1 MVDTVPQADQA
12 LESSVEPEKQAK
24 PSFLASTNGKI
35 VIAVVSVFMLLIV
48 AGIAL
53 FFFFIQAPSV
63 DLAPVATT
71 PATSGTEEPAV
82 AEPVEPEDQPLS
94 STFVF
99 RNIFKPSVKAPA
111 PPKDTSSGD
120 TDGDGDGGSGTTAGT
135 NELMLVSVQTSDG
148 ERTATF
154 SWNGEE
160 YVLSKG
166 DTIPGTP
173 WKVVDIS
180 STSASV
186 IYGDSSPIELTVG
199 SSVSK

>member
-1 MVDTVPQADQA
+1 MVDTIPPAEQEIDQA
-12 LESSVEPEKQAK
+12 VEVEKPARSS
-24 PSFLASTNGKI
+24 FFASTNGKI
-35 VIAVVSVFMLLIV
+35 AIAVVSVFMLLIV
-48 AGIAL
+48 AGVAL
-53 FFFFIQAPSV
+53 FFFFIQAPQV
-63 DLAPVATT
+63 DLAPAPSAPVTGGQGQEA
-71 PATSGTEEPAV
+71 AV
-82 AEPVEPEDQPLS
+82 EPVEPADQPLS

-111 PPKDTSSGD
+111 PPTQSSSSG
-120 TDGDGDGGSGTTAGT
+120 TDGDSTGSGTTAGS
-135 NELMLVSVQTSDG
+135 NELLLVSVQTTDG

-154 SWNGEE
+154 SWNGET
-160 YVLSKG
+160 YVLAKG

-180 STSASV
+180 SNSASV

>member
-1 MVDTVPQADQA
+1 MVDTIPPAEQELDQLVEA
-12 LESSVEPEKQAK
+12 EKPARSSFFAT
-24 PSFLASTNGKI
+24 ANGKI
-35 VIAVVSVFMLLIV
+35 AIAIIAVFMLLIV
-48 AGIAL
+48 AGVAL

-63 DLAPVATT
+63 DLAPSPTT
-71 PATSGTEEPAV
+71 PVAGGQDQEPV
-82 AEPVEPEDQPLS
+82 AEPVKPADQPLS

-111 PPKDTSSGD
+111 PPKESSSGD
-120 TDGDGDGGSGTTAGT
+120 TDGDTGGSGTTAGS
-135 NELMLVSVQTSDG
+135 NELVLMSIKTTDG

-154 SWNGEE
+154 SWNGETH
-160 YVLSKG
+160 VLGKG

-180 STSASV
+180 STSVSV